1 MSVIGCECG
10 RCKLTVKEQ
19 RPVLSLLCACEDCRK
34 AIQWGAARG
43 GKEPRMLPK
52 LFYVRSDITGTEGD
66 ISMKPYQLRTGAKST
81 RVYCTECY
89 SILGVDHPAYN
100 NNVFMFFD
108 GHCKTNLDLSEEPTA
123 AINMDS
129 YPGEELPK
137 LPPGLP
143 VINNHQAN
151 TDDLERFLALPKR
164 IAAFADSTTP
174 LIGRTFR
181 EFVGSLGE
189 IKVLNLEIGAAP
201 I

>member
-1 MSVIGCECG
+1 MSVIKCECG
-10 RCKLTVKEQ
+10 RCKLTVKERQ
-19 RPVLSLLCACEDCRK
+19 PVLSLLCACEDCRK

-66 ISMKPYQLRTGAKST
+66 SFMKPYQLRTGAKST

-108 GHCKTNLDLSEEPTA
+108 GHCKTNLDLSVEPTA

-143 VINNHQAN
+143 VINNHHAN

-174 LIGRTFR
+174 VIGRTFR

-189 IKVLNLEIGAAP
+189 IKVLNLEIGATP
-201 I
+201 K